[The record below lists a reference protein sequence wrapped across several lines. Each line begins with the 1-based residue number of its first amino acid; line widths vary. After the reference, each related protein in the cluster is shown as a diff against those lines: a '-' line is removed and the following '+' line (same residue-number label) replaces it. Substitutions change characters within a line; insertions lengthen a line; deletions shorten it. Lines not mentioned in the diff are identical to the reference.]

1 MKALKIARMCRR
13 LAARVERFYDTR
25 AVRQQFVMSLANLDH
40 LHMFWCPRRDR
51 LYARSA
57 RRPWTEAYKPQR
69 GRGGAVPPSA
79 RYIGTYTHPF
89 NAEQFLEDL
98 DAVIT
103 RIHAEQPPPSGEG
116 AAVFA

>member
-103 RIHAEQPPPSGEG
+103 RIHAEQSTGEG